1 MMGDSARIYDLR
13 HLRKTR
19 AGAQGSFELHVPHC
33 AVRAGE
39 VVAVCGASGCG
50 KSTLLDLLAMI
61 LQPDGAERFLFTP
74 DAQGKPDAQAEEVN
88 GLWSRRDLDALAR
101 LRGRHIGYVLQAG
114 GLLPFLSVGDNIAL
128 PSRLL
133 GRLAD
138 GTMDQL
144 ADRLGIRHC
153 LDRLPAT
160 LSVGERQRAAIA
172 RALAHRPSVVL
183 ADEPTASVDPP
194 NADAIFALFTELV
207 RDFGVTALVAS
218 HDWRRIEAAGFAT
231 LEHRLER
238 NGSVT
243 RSLFWN

>member
-1 MMGDSARIYDLR
+1 MMEAPTRIYDLR

-19 AGAQGSFELHVPHC
+19 TGAQGSFELHVPHC

-50 KSTLLDLLAMI
+50 KSTLLDMLAMI

-74 DAQGKPDAQAEEVN
+74 NAQAEEVN

-114 GLLPFLSVGDNIAL
+114 GLLPFLSVSDNIAL

-133 GRLAD
+133 GRPAD
-138 GTMDQL
+138 GTMEQL

-183 ADEPTASVDPP
+183 ADEPTASVDPL
-194 NADAIFALFTELV
+194 NADTIFALFAELV
-207 RDFGVTALVAS
+207 SDFGVTALVAS

-231 LEHRLER
+231 LDHRLER
-238 NGSVT
+238 NGPVT